1 MYFSLVSFT
10 TLGYGDVTLNPQWE
24 LLGPMEAMAGITVIG
39 LSTAILFAVIQRSCK
54 ISQRKA
60 S

>member
-1 MYFSLVSFT
+1 MNRNLLDITHRTLYTPNIFHIRLALVGS
-10 TLGYGDVTLNPQWE
+10 
-24 LLGPMEAMAGITVIG
+24 EAMAGITVIG